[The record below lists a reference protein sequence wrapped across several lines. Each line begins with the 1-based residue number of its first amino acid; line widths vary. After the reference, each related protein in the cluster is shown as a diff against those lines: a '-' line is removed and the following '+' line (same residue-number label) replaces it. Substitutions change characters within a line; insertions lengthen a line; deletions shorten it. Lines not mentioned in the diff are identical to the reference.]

1 MIYILLILFP
11 VVMALSCFVLRK
23 NPRLI
28 IIVALA
34 TVLVEMVLVTQVRID
49 DPAILIGVTLSA
61 SELGR
66 LALVLFLGLCGLL
79 FVAAWNLPHGENFV
93 PTALLILGQVCAIV
107 LLQDLFVTTL
117 LLVATGLSAVLA
129 IVDLPVGASNL
140 VGARA
145 IAAALKY
152 LVMMAVAGTLMYV
165 AFVLTDIF
173 RPGELPQRISL
184 SRFIL
189 ALLAVSFAL
198 RLALIP
204 FHAWLV
210 DLFSHAT
217 PLVSAMVI
225 TLLNTASL
233 LVLVLTFQVFPTLTY
248 DETSFT
254 IMRSGA
260 LATTL
265 IGGLLVIGQQSLRR
279 CLAYLIL
286 YDCGMVFY
294 GLAALSTQGLMGA
307 VFGVLN
313 QSLIVTL
320 LCVSLSQL
328 EQPDGRPPALR
339 RDLLWRW
346 PIAGA
351 GLLLGGLA
359 LLGLPPLNGFA
370 SKALLYRA
378 AADHGWLELFL
389 LVVATLLAG
398 LGLARAVSERLLGP
412 SESQSGNIEPLLLG
426 ETELDRPTVRKL
438 KAEPQSTA
446 MLTLLLLGLCLA
458 IGLYPQPLLTTIGT
472 ALQSMAFATGL

>member
-1 MIYILLILFP
+1 MIYLLLIFFP
-11 VVMALSCFVLRK
+11 ITMALSSFVLRK
-23 NPRLI
+23 NPRL
-28 IIVALA
+28 VVSLALA
-34 TVLVEMVLVTQVRID
+34 TVLVSMVLVSRLRLD
-49 DPAILIGVTLSA
+49 DPAIFIGVTLIA

-79 FVAAWNLPHGENFV
+79 FVAAWNLPHGENFI

-107 LLQDLFVTTL
+107 LLQDLFIATL
-117 LLVATGLSAVLA
+117 LLVATGLTAVLA
-129 IVDLPVGASNL
+129 IVDLPAGASSL

-152 LVMMAVAGTLMYV
+152 LVMMAVAGTLMYI
-165 AFVLTDIF
+165 AFVLSDIS
-173 RPGELPQRISL
+173 RPGELPERIPL
-184 SRFIL
+184 ARFIL

-204 FHAWLV
+204 FHAWLL
-210 DLFSHAT
+210 DMFANAT

-233 LVLVLTFQVFPTLTY
+233 LVLVFTLQLFRPLTT
-248 DETSFT
+248 DETSFM
-254 IMRSGA
+254 IMRIGA
-260 LATTL
+260 VATAL
-265 IGGLLVIGQQSLRR
+265 LGGALVIGQESLRR
-279 CLAYLIL
+279 SLAYLIL

-294 GLAALSTQGLMGA
+294 GLASLSREGWIGA
-307 VFGVLN
+307 VFGILN
-313 QSLIVTL
+313 QSVIVTL
-320 LCVSLSQL
+320 LCISLSQL

-378 AADHGWLELFL
+378 AAAHGWVELAL
-389 LVVATLLAG
+389 LVLASLLAG
-398 LGLARAVSERLLGP
+398 LGLARAVHARLLGP
-412 SESQSGNIEPLLLG
+412 SESQGSSAEPLLLG
-426 ETELDRPTVRKL
+426 ETELDRPATRKL
-438 KAEPQSTA
+438 LPEPRSTA
-446 MLTLLLLGLCLA
+446 TLTLLLLGLCLL
-458 IGLYPQPLLTTIGT
+458 IGLYPQPLLTTIGA
-472 ALQSMAFATGL
+472 ALQSMAFVGP